1 MDNINPN
8 KRKTQIKKW
17 KPNDNTEKN
26 EKKVKREM
34 FKGKLGQE
42 EKNKLELKKQEN
54 IKRAELNKKKEE
66 EIPEQIVTK
75 FISMEGTELNNE
87 ETLTNEITLPTEITL
102 IDLNKLINEKLLN
115 NKDDPQLYQFYINDI
130 QIKTNLKETLQKLK
144 DFSSETTYK
153 IVYCPESLFRVKPL
167 TRGGTILEG
176 HSDSILTVQFSPD
189 GNLLCSGGGDTVLR
203 FWDMETDTPITSS
216 KKNKNEEEKEEKE
229 DEDEYNNQLH
239 NSWILTI
246 VFSPDGSLLVT
257 GDVNGNFG
265 IWDPINYKPKIY
277 KTTKAHKKWITS
289 ISFKP
294 LHLYKD
300 NEVTKFISTGKDG
313 FLKLWNATTG
323 KIILSTAAHE
333 QSITKSIWSGE
344 NIIYTCSED
353 QTVKIFDEELNH
365 IQTLLGHSH
374 WINTMALNTEYILRT
389 GCYDYD
395 NIKGSDYYQ
404 FSENI
409 KKLSL
414 KDKILHAEKR
424 YKLFRQK
431 INSSEKLV
439 TGSDDNTLI
448 LWDRVQS
455 SKPLIRMTGHQGI
468 VNDVKFSP
476 NAFYLASASFD
487 KCVKV
492 WNANTGAFLFN
503 LRGHVGPVYQITW
516 SPNSKMLLSC
526 SKDSTLQCWNIQT
539 KKMMHNLPGHADE
552 IYTVDWSPNGIKAAS
567 GSKDQRVR
575 IWVN

>member
-1 MDNINPN
+1 MDNTKLN
-8 KRKTQIKKW
+8 KNKITIKKW
-17 KPNDNTEKN
+17 KPTDNYEKN
-26 EKKVKREM
+26 GIKVKREM
-34 FKGKLGQE
+34 FKGKLGQK
-42 EKNKLELKKQEN
+42 EKEKLEIKKQEN
-54 IKRAELNKKKEE
+54 IKKAELNKKDEE
-66 EIPEQIVTK
+66 EIPSQIVTK
-75 FISMEGTELNNE
+75 FISMEGTELNSE
-87 ETLTNEITLPTEITL
+87 DTLTNEITLPTQITL
-102 IDLNKLINEKLLN
+102 MDLNKLINEKLLK
-115 NKDDPQLYQFYINDI
+115 NKEEPQLYQFYINDI
-130 QIKTNLKETLQKLK
+130 QIKNNLAETLKKIK

-167 TRGGTILEG
+167 TRGGTVLEG
-176 HSDSILTVQFSPD
+176 HTDSILTVQFSPD
-189 GNLLCSGGGDTVLR
+189 GNLLCSGGGDTTLR
-203 FWDMETDTPITSS
+203 FWDMETDTPIVVE
-216 KKNKNEEEKEEKE
+216 NNEE
-229 DEDEYNNQLH
+229 DEVEQLH
-239 NSWILTI
+239 NAWILNIT
-246 VFSPDGSLLVT
+246 FSPDGELLVT
-257 GDVNGNFG
+257 GDVNGYFG
-265 IWDPINYKPKIY
+265 IWDPIKYKPKISRA
-277 KTTKAHKKWITS
+277 TKAHKKWITS

-294 LHLYKD
+294 LHLYKN

-313 FLKLWNATTG
+313 FLKLWNASTG

-333 QSITKSIWSGE
+333 QSITKTIWSGE

-353 QTVKIFDEELNH
+353 QTVKIFDENLNH
-365 IQTLLGHSH
+365 LQTLIGHSH

-395 NIKGSDYYQ
+395 NIKGSDYFQ
-404 FSENI
+404 FSEKI
-409 KKLSL
+409 KKLSPQE
-414 KDKILHAEKR
+414 KILHAEKR
-424 YKLFRQK
+424 YNLFKQK

-448 LWDRVQS
+448 LWDRIQS
-455 SKPLIRMTGHQGI
+455 TKPLIRMVGHQGI

-487 KCVKV
+487 KCIKI

-503 LRGHVGPVYQITW
+503 LRGHVGPVYQISW

-539 KKMMHNLPGHADE
+539 KKAMHNLPGHADE